1 MQPLLAPLVGDAS
14 TVTIIGLCKNAG
26 KTTTL
31 CRLLEELGD
40 EPVALTSVGRD
51 GERTDVVTGTEKPEI
66 WVRKGTLFATA
77 RGLRLLCD
85 VTTSVEYVT
94 DVMTPLGPV
103 VIFRALSDG
112 FIQLAGPS
120 STAQL
125 PPLSRRFREL
135 GARRV
140 LIDGAAGRKSLA
152 GAGSDG
158 CAILCAGASMDGG
171 IPEITAETAHTC
183 TLFASRRP
191 ECPELCAALE
201 SVNERFALFTP
212 DGQPLALEMNNSGQ
226 PVWGMIPKEPCVLWV
241 NGGVTTPMVRALSQ
255 RGAPITVAVPDAT
268 HLLSDRSS
276 TSVFRRRGG
285 NFIVR
290 QPLRIA
296 AVCANPWS
304 ARGRHVDGP
313 ELLAALHGALELPVI
328 NVKEGIRYEA

>member
-1 MQPLLAPLVGDAS
+1 MKPLLTPLIGDAP
-14 TVTIIGLCKNAG
+14 TVTVIGLCKNAG

-66 WVRKGTLFATA
+66 WVRKGTIFATA

-103 VIFRALSDG
+103 VVFRALSDG
-112 FIQLAGPS
+112 YIQLAGPS
-120 STAQL
+120 STTQL
-125 PPLSRRFREL
+125 PPLSRRFREM

-152 GAGSDG
+152 GAGPDG
-158 CAILCAGASMDGG
+158 CAILCVGASMDGG
-171 IPEITAETAHTC
+171 VAEITAETAHTC
-183 TLFASRRP
+183 FLFSSKAP
-191 ECPELCAALE
+191 ENPSLRVALE
-201 SVNERFALFTP
+201 NACDRFALYTP
-212 DGQPLALEMNNSGQ
+212 DGDPLPLETDNSGQ
-226 PVWGMIPKEPCVLWV
+226 PVWGSIPKEPCVLWI
-241 NGGVTTPMVRALSQ
+241 NGGVTTPMIRALAQ
-255 RGAPITVAVPDAT
+255 RGAPITVAAPDAT
-268 HLLSDRSS
+268 HLLADRN
-276 TSVFRRRGG
+276 SVDLFRRRGG
-285 NFIVR
+285 IFQVR

-313 ELLAALHGALELPVI
+313 ELLAALHSAIDLPVI
-328 NVKEGIRYEA
+328 NVKEGIRYDA